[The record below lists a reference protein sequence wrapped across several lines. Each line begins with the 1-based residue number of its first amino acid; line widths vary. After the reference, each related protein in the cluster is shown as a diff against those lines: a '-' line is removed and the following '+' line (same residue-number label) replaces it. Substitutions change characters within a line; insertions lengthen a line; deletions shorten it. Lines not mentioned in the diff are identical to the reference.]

1 MTMGYETRLGQL
13 VRLNASLAL
22 AYQKPVFADDY
33 VLCGL
38 LDQFSRA
45 FDSACATMRCVLA
58 DGWGVDDFPEGT
70 TRELLSRALYN
81 GLIEDEKSWLSMLRL
96 RSELPQ
102 IHVAALDNPS
112 VSAAAARDI
121 LERYIPALAA
131 FERDMREVVAGL
143 PKLAPRQA
151 APPMPYN
158 RWNEDSPEHT
168 KLGVRRRRGADHRGV
183 RRLVRGHKGR
193 DGGRGHVV
201 AACDALWAGGP
212 CAGRGV

>member
-38 LDQFSRA
+38 LDQFSHA

-102 IHVAALDNPS
+102 IHVATLDDPS

-121 LERYIPALAA
+121 LERYIPALAT

-143 PKLAPRQA
+143 PK
-151 APPMPYN
+151 
-158 RWNEDSPEHT
+158 
-168 KLGVRRRRGADHRGV
+168 
-183 RRLVRGHKGR
+183 
-193 DGGRGHVV
+193 
-201 AACDALWAGGP
+201 
-212 CAGRGV
+212 